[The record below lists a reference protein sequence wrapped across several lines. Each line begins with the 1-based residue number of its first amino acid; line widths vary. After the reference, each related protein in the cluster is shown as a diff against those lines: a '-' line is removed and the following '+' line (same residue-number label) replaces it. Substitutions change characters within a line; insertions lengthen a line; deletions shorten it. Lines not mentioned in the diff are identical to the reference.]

1 MADEK
6 EKDAGPHEPEAP
18 VLKRRKRINV
28 FAGLLCLLA
37 AGLCIFY
44 IWHKHNSSKPAEDVP
59 SAVAVVDMDKLVE
72 AHPGYAKLQTLEA
85 EKLVLAA
92 RLKSYALDARSERAS
107 QDLNPAADVFSEV
120 LDQQD
125 NLRDI
130 QSRQQLKEET
140 AAKENELRNAIADE
154 RNQAVQKINDRYY
167 NEILNCT
174 IKLDNAK
181 NLRLTKQEQDELLNR
196 LDELKKERGRAV
208 FELEQQFNLR
218 VAKELV
224 QWRMQ
229 REKEMGLGNAAAHQ
243 SDAADSAQRQQA
255 ERMRDAQYVQDRLQ
269 LMNARRKD
277 SIRLLVVLHTK
288 DNEIALLK
296 KSILR
301 DISSK
306 AAKVAIKKHLKL
318 VVANGRLNR
327 DSFSKAGSSPFE
339 QHVFGGIAV
348 GVDAEDITDDIL
360 AELKADEQSKNDFD
374 RNGASDAGQHNARA
388 ADDEYRKE

>member
-1 MADEK
+1 MADDK
-6 EKDAGPHEPEAP
+6 EKDAVPNEPGAAAQK
-18 VLKRRKRINV
+18 KRRRANV
-28 FAGLLCLLA
+28 LAGLLCLLA
-37 AGLCIFY
+37 AGMCIFY

-59 SAVAVVDMDKLVE
+59 SAVAVVNMDKLVE

-85 EKLVLAA
+85 EKLVLAG
-92 RLKSYALDARSERAS
+92 RLRSYAIDARSERAA
-107 QDLNPAADVFSEV
+107 QDLNPAAGVFSEV

-140 AAKENELRNAIADE
+140 AAKENELRDAIADE
-154 RNQAVQKINDRYY
+154 RNEAVQKINDRYY

-181 NLRLTKQEQDELLNR
+181 NLRLTKAEQEELLNR

-218 VAKELV
+218 VAKEMI
-224 QWRMQ
+224 QWRTQ
-229 REKEMGLGNAAAHQ
+229 REKELGLGNAAAHQ
-243 SDAADSAQRQQA
+243 SDADDSMQRQQA
-255 ERMRDAQYVQDRLQ
+255 ERLRDAQYVQDRLQ
-269 LMNARRKD
+269 MMNARRKD

-327 DSFSKAGSSPFE
+327 DSFSKAGSPFE

-360 AELKADEQSKNDFD
+360 AELKADEQSRNDFD
-374 RNGASDAGQHNARA
+374 KNGASDAGQHNAGA
-388 ADDEYRKE
+388 SDDEYRKE